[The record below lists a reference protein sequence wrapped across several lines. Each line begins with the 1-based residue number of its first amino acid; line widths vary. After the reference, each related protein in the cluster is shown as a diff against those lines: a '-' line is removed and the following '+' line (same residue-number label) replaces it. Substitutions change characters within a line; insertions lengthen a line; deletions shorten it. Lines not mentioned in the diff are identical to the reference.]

1 MLGVIEEE
9 DMRLLGT
16 FPRVVLVFGE
26 EKGRV
31 SLVVDSGVS
40 ENEKIQGCNRLTIIF
55 SPYL

>member
-1 MLGVIEEE
+1 MIEEE